1 MFVEIDSA
9 WGQIKVFLTLQRMT
23 KAAKT
28 VRTQEAPE
36 VELQETRK
44 APWWEIALIFGT
56 GLVLF
61 ILYM

>member
-1 MFVEIDSA
+1 
-9 WGQIKVFLTLQRMT
+9 MT